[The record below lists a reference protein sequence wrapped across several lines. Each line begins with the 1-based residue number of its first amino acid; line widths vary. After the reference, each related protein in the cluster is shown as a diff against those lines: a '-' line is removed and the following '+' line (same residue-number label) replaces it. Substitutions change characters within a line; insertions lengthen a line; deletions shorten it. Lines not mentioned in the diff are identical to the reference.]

1 MGIAAKHV
9 STDDA
14 LFRAILPRL
23 TALRS
28 LVESRIPA
36 RFRSVISA
44 DDVLQD
50 VWIAVSRAAVSFV
63 PDDPGAI
70 DRWLRTVAISKTVSS
85 IRAARAR
92 KRGGDAHFAQRRRYS
107 SMSDLFDRLQAEQR
121 SPSREVRAA
130 EAAHAVAIAIQQL
143 PSDRRR
149 AIELRFIDGLPQA
162 EIAERLD
169 RSTSAVNSLLF
180 NALRQLRSLL
190 GSAEKYLSGATPGR
204 TDPSR

>member
-1 MGIAAKHV
+1 MDIAAKHAGA
-9 STDDA
+9 DDA

-23 TALRS
+23 AALRS
-28 LVESRIPA
+28 LVDSRIPA

-50 VWIAVSRAAVSFV
+50 VWIAVSRAAASFA
-63 PDDPGAI
+63 PDDPEAA
-70 DRWLRTVAISKTVSS
+70 DRWLRAVAISKTVSA
-85 IRAARAR
+85 IRTVRAR
-92 KRGGDAHFAQRRRYS
+92 KRGGEAQFAQRRRFS
-107 SMSDLFDRLQAEQR
+107 SMGDLFNQIQSGQR

-149 AIELRFIDGLPQA
+149 AIELRFLDGLPQA
-162 EIAERLD
+162 EIAERLE

-180 NALRQLRSLL
+180 NALRQLRTLL
-190 GSAEKYLSGATPGR
+190 GSAEKYLSGAATRR